1 MNFNSTENI
10 DRVIFYFVIGNKG
23 FKISITTILSISYR
37 FETIHIHIIEHEKS
51 RSW

>member
-23 FKISITTILSISYR
+23 FKTILSISYR